1 MVRVPQ
7 SMLRVSTEASP
18 TYTYPCIPE
27 YKDPSK
33 VLLVYP
39 SESAKTITEIL
50 DQEERA
56 KTGLD
61 SDSEEATPPA
71 CKKTKKDPKQTAIP
85 FERII
90 FIDSTWSQ
98 SKKIFNDERLRDLP
112 CVILAEQKTFF
123 WRSQDKE
130 DNYLAT
136 IEAIYYF
143 LVELFNLTSDL
154 QYAGQYD
161 NLMYFFVYMYRM
173 VQKQK
178 KNYIKIHKKK
188 KQKKTATHEAGVS

>member
-1 MVRVPQ
+1 M
-7 SMLRVSTEASP
+7 
-18 TYTYPCIPE
+18 
-27 YKDPSK
+27 KNDFFF
-33 VLLVYP
+33 VLF
-39 SESAKTITEIL
+39 SS
-50 DQEERA
+50 
-56 KTGLD
+56 
-61 SDSEEATPPA
+61 
-71 CKKTKKDPKQTAIP
+71 
-85 FERII
+85 
-90 FIDSTWSQ
+90 
-98 SKKIFNDERLRDLP
+98 DLP

-143 LVELFNLTSDL
+143 LVETFNLTSDL